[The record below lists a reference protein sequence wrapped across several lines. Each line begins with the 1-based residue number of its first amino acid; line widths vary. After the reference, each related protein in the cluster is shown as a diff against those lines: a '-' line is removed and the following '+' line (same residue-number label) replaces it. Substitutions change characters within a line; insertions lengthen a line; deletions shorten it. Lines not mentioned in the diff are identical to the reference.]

1 MGYFGIRKSCHVI
14 PGIYEWLHTGHMHPL
29 YGGEGEGPQGTPGGK
44 GWRSGGHVALFSMG
58 LELGTSNSAG
68 GIHTPFI
75 WFHSIF
81 SDTSR
86 WTQVTAVFG
95 NSAFCEAIHLWDWC
109 APLQLLGCTYY
120 FFYLCGFQ
128 ELKTP
133 KSIIVHTKAEHKKG
147 LKFKATFIFVS
158 RDTCFFIFFLHG
170 FAKHH
175 DFPNSVNHWS
185 SLSHFQGS
193 SWVKRPC
200 RTSGTRL
207 PCCPLLFSWDASWR
221 NSQVT
226 CSVDLWDG
234 P

>member
-158 RDTCFFIFFLHG
+158 RDTCFFIFFFYMGL
-170 FAKHH
+170 
-175 DFPNSVNHWS
+175 PNIMISQTPWIIGHPSAIFRAQVEWRDLVGPAEPDCHAV
-185 SLSHFQGS
+185 H
-193 SWVKRPC
+193 
-200 RTSGTRL
+200 
-207 PCCPLLFSWDASWR
+207 CCSRGMRRGATARWPAA
-221 NSQVT
+221 
-226 CSVDLWDG
+226 
-234 P
+234 